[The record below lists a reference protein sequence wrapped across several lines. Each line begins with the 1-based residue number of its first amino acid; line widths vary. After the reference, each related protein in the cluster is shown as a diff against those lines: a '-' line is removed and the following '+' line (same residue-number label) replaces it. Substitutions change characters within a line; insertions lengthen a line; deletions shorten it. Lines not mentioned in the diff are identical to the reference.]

1 MSTNKASKVVV
12 TLIALALVAP
22 VSTFAGSYGHH
33 GHGGHY
39 GYYGHHGYYGHY
51 GYHGYSTYP
60 YYGYTRF
67 YDQSGQL
74 YRGATDSL
82 GALDLNVK
90 PKNTQVYLNG
100 RYIGVTGNFDGFPR
114 YLWLKEGTYEVIL
127 YNEGYETVVHEFEIY
142 PGTVIDVKQRLLPGD
157 SVPPGELTSTG
168 SPNSGSQPRRESGA

>member
-12 TLIALALVAP
+12 TLIALALVVP

-39 GYYGHHGYYGHY
+39 GHYGHHGHYGHYGHHGY
-51 GYHGYSTYP
+51 STYH

-74 YRGATDSL
+74 YRGATDGL

-100 RYIGVTGNFDGFPR
+100 HYIGVADNFDGFPR
-114 YLWLKEGTYEVIL
+114 HLVLKKGTYELVF
-127 YNEGYETVVHEFEIY
+127 YNEGYRTVVREITVF
-142 PGTVIDVKQRLLPGD
+142 PGAIIDIRFRLNPGE
-157 SVPPGELTSTG
+157 SVPPEKLSMETLDADERDS
-168 SPNSGSQPRRESGA
+168 NY